1 MRIIRAL
8 PESTGSYATHNS
20 HIPASLFLCYYLS
33 IMQLTDIKKLAN
45 LARIDMNDEELQE
58 IAKSFDSILE
68 YVGQVQEVSKIKN
81 IELES
86 KNSEN
91 YFLHNVMRD
100 DVVTNNREEY
110 KDKIMA
116 EMPDTQDGFLKVKQ
130 IL

>member
-1 MRIIRAL
+1 
-8 PESTGSYATHNS
+8 
-20 HIPASLFLCYYLS
+20 
-33 IMQLTDIKKLAN
+33 MQLTDIKKLAN